1 MKIEIKSRFTG
12 SVVISGEYESIK
24 DCLQK
29 NRGAYLIGA
38 YLRGADLEGAIKIP
52 IYCKWSHG
60 VTDGFIHIGCEK
72 RSVDD
77 WKKFL
82 DSDEVIETKRD
93 TQEFKQIKAVI
104 CAYIAYLETLND

>member
-1 MKIEIKSRFTG
+1 MEIKNIYG
-12 SVVISGEYESIK
+12 SVIYMDDSETIK
-24 DCLQK
+24 GTVLKALKQ
-29 NRGAYLIGA
+29 GAYLIGA